1 MAYENLILEIAGG
14 IAKVKINRPRA
25 LNALNSATLDEI
37 AQVAKELEE
46 NDEVRVVIITGEG
59 NKAFV
64 AGADIAEMTPMT
76 AAEAMAFS
84 RRGHNALGA
93 LEYMSKPVI
102 AAVNGYAL
110 GGGFEIALACD
121 FIYASDK
128 ARVGFPETTLGI
140 LPGFGGTQRTAKI
153 VGLARAKELVMT
165 GKVFTAQEAYDMGL
179 VNKVVPHDQLTEA
192 VDEVAAKLLSNGP
205 IGVKLAKDCVNRS
218 LYLDA
223 DSGMELEARSFGL
236 CFATEDQKEGM
247 GAFLE
252 KRTPIYRAK

>member
-25 LNALNSATLDEI
+25 LNSLNSATLDEI

-64 AGADIAEMTPMT
+64 AGADIAEMAPMT

-252 KRTPIYRAK
+252 KRTPNYRAK